1 MTGQAIPYAQPGQ
14 RPFAIEM
21 RKVNKWFAMFHVL
34 RNINLS
40 VQVGE
45 RIVICGPSG
54 LGKSTMS
61 FVASTILKND
71 QAGEIIVNGVTLT
84 DDVRKIDEV
93 RSDIGMVFQHFNL
106 FPHLTVLENCALAPF
121 WVRKTP
127 RKKAEEVAI
136 HYLNRVKIADKA
148 NSYPGQIIGG
158 SAAARRNSKSSVYEP
173 KDYALR

>member
-1 MTGQAIPYAQPGQ
+1 MTGQAIPNAQPGQ

-21 RKVNKWFAMFHVL
+21 RNVNKWFAMFHVL

-54 LGKSTMS
+54 SGKSTMIRCINHLES
-61 FVASTILKND
+61 HQS
-71 QAGEIIVNGVTLT
+71 GEIIVNGVTLT

-93 RSDIGMVFQHFNL
+93 RSDIGMVFQQFNL

-127 RKKAEEVAI
+127 RKRAEEVAI

-148 NSYPGQIIGG
+148 NSYPGQLSGG
-158 SAAARRNSKSSVYEP
+158 SAAARRDSKSSVYEP